1 MEVGFSVTD
10 KVISGVTWGLM
21 QFPCN
26 ALIFGLV
33 QFDRLG
39 GDPLKRRVTD
49 QVCQL
54 MQSMFEFTFRFLI
67 PIYLYHFQL
76 FSNLLLNFIIS
87 NILRSVQ
94 TVQVIFDL
102 DHIWFLNKFTL
113 FTPTQSLLA
122 LQYTFI
128 EIVLFKFW
136 LRFIKKRLVPM
147 DDNFI
152 VTVLTMENITMSVL
166 FGMAK
171 VMISDDKL
179 MPQYKSADSKL

>member
-54 MQSMFEFTFRFLI
+54 MQSMFALTFRLLI
-67 PIYLYHFQL
+67 PIHLYHFQL